1 MGRKIQLKRRILEKK
16 NGRSNEAS
24 IRFVEI
30 SSENKIKLR
39 KSKKIF
45 QLERGL
51 IEKIIRTILRTW
63 SIEIK

>member
-16 NGRSNEAS
+16 NVRSNEAS

>member
-24 IRFVEI
+24 VRFIEI

-51 IEKIIRTILRTW
+51 IEKIIRTILRAW

>member
-51 IEKIIRTILRTW
+51 IEKSIRTILRTW

>member
-51 IEKIIRTILRTW
+51 IEKIIRTILRAW